1 MSKLVLIV
9 VVQLIFVPLLTLRTI
24 TMVKNLK
31 VLTAVFGFLE
41 ALVYIFGLAIVLSGE
56 STYMEMF
63 VYAVGFSAGLIAGIS
78 VEQKLAIGYSTFM
91 VNINHRNDEM
101 VKALRDSGYGVTLFS
116 GEGRDSDR
124 VKLEILTKRKKEA
137 TLLKIIKTFEPNAF
151 IISYEPKTFHGG
163 YISDIMKKRMQ
174 KRRNGAQVVGST
186 ASFIGRSIKEI
197 RFELKTLSRAW
208 KSK

>member
-78 VEQKLAIGYSTFM
+78 VEQKIGHWLF
-91 VNINHRNDEM
+91 HF
-101 VKALRDSGYGVTLFS
+101 YGKYQS
-116 GEGRDSDR
+116 
-124 VKLEILTKRKKEA
+124 
-137 TLLKIIKTFEPNAF
+137 
-151 IISYEPKTFHGG
+151 
-163 YISDIMKKRMQ
+163 
-174 KRRNGAQVVGST
+174 
-186 ASFIGRSIKEI
+186 
-197 RFELKTLSRAW
+197 
-208 KSK
+208 